1 MIEWTNWRRTR
12 ELLTPDEMAKADA
25 AAIAAGTPGTELMAR
40 AGEAVADEAA
50 RLSLPLSRATPRIAV
65 LCGPGN
71 NGGDGYVAARLLAAR
86 GFAVRVFALG
96 DPARLRGDAAWAA
109 ADWLGGVAPLREYQ
123 PQDFDLI
130 IDALFGA
137 GLARDLDG
145 EVLDA
150 VTRVNAWRSAMGG
163 KVVAVDV
170 PSGLDG
176 ATGQARGGATDA
188 DSSVTFFRLK
198 PGHVLMPG
206 RILCGELRLV
216 QIGIGPDVLPALKP
230 GTFLNSPALW
240 RARLPRPLAQG
251 HKYSRGHALV
261 VSGPAHHT
269 GAARLAANAAA
280 RIGAGL
286 VTVAGRT
293 GALAEHAAHLTAIM
307 LAPCE
312 DASALTHILSDARKN
327 ALVIGPGLGLGPA
340 ARALVEAALQPAP
353 GRGVVLDADALTL
366 FTGEARALR
375 ALVVAHEGAVVLTPH
390 EGEYAR
396 IAIGLAG
403 SREANSQAA
412 DAIPQRHDS
421 KLSRARHLAE
431 ATGAVVLLKGPD
443 TIVAAPD
450 GRAAIATNLPA
461 ALATAGSGDVLAG
474 MIGGLLAQ
482 AMPAFEAASAA
493 VWLHGRAGDIA
504 GRGLTADDLPGA
516 LAQALAEIDV

>member
-12 ELLTPDEMAKADA
+12 ELLTPGDIAKADA
-25 AAIAAGTPGTELMAR
+25 AAIATGTPGTELMAR
-40 AGEAVADEAA
+40 AGAAVADEAV

-86 GFAVRVFALG
+86 GFGVRVFALG
-96 DPARLRGDAAWAA
+96 VSARLKGDAAWAA
-109 ADWLGGVAPLREYQ
+109 AGWRGAIEPLSDYQ
-123 PQDFDLI
+123 PDGFDLA

-145 EVLDA
+145 EARDA
-150 VTRVNAWRSAMGG
+150 VARVNAWRRARGG

-176 ATGQARGGATDA
+176 ATGQALGVAVEA

-206 RILCGELRLV
+206 RLLCGDLRLA
-216 QIGIGPDVLPALKP
+216 QIGIGPEVLPGIESA
-230 GTFLNSPALW
+230 TFLNAPALW
-240 RARLPRPLAQG
+240 RDLLPRPQAQG

-261 VSGPAHHT
+261 VSGPAGHT
-269 GAARLAANAAA
+269 GAARLAASAAA

-286 VTVAGRT
+286 VTVAGPS
-293 GALAEHAAHLTAIM
+293 GALAEHAAHLTAVM

-312 DASALTHILSDARKN
+312 DASALTQILGDARKN
-327 ALVIGPGLGLGPA
+327 AVVIGPGLGLGPS
-340 ARALVEAALQPAP
+340 ARALVEAALQPAR

-366 FTGEARALR
+366 FAGEAHALR
-375 ALVVAHEGAVVLTPH
+375 ALISAHEGAVVLTPH
-390 EGEYAR
+390 EGEYTR
-396 IAIGLAG
+396 IAIGLG
-403 SREANSQAA
+403 SEADSSSHA
-412 DAIPQRHDS
+412 PDS
-421 KLSRARHLAE
+421 KLSRARQLAG
-431 ATGAVVLLKGPD
+431 ATGGIVLLKGPD

-450 GRAAIATNLPA
+450 GRAAIATGLPA
-461 ALATAGSGDVLAG
+461 DLATAGSGDVLAG

-482 AMPAFEAASAA
+482 GMPAFDAASAA

-516 LAQALAEIDV
+516 LAQALAEIDS

>member
-1 MIEWTNWRRTR
+1 MIEWTNLRSTR

-25 AAIAAGTPGTELMAR
+25 SAIASGTPGIELMAR
-40 AGEAVADEAA
+40 AGAAVADEAA
-50 RLSLPLSRATPRIAV
+50 RVSLPSSRQTPRIAV

-86 GFAVRVFALG
+86 GFVVRVFALG
-96 DPARLRGDAAWAA
+96 DTARLRGDAAWAA
-109 ADWLGGVAPLREYQ
+109 AEWHGGVESLRAYQ
-123 PQDFDLI
+123 PEDFDLV

-145 EVLDA
+145 DALDA
-150 VTRVNAWRSAMGG
+150 VTRVNVWRRAMGG

-176 ATGQARGGATDA
+176 ATGQVRGAAIGA

-206 RILCGELRLV
+206 RILCGDLRLA
-216 QIGIGPDVLPALKP
+216 QIGIGSDVVPALQSMTFLNGPTLWRDVLP
-230 GTFLNSPALW
+230 
-240 RARLPRPLAQG
+240 RPQAQG

-261 VSGPAHHT
+261 VSGPEHHT

-286 VTVAGRT
+286 VTVAGSS

-312 DASALTHILSDARKN
+312 DAAALAHILGDARKN
-327 ALVIGPGLGLGPA
+327 AVVIGPGLGLGPS
-340 ARALVEAALQPAP
+340 ARALVEAALQPAL

-366 FTGEARALR
+366 FTGESQTLQR
-375 ALVVAHEGAVVLTPH
+375 LVAAHEGPVVLTPH
-390 EGEYAR
+390 EGEYTR
-396 IAIGLAG
+396 IAIGLGGADE
-403 SREANSQAA
+403 SVSQAP
-412 DAIPQRHDS
+412 DSKPQRPDS
-421 KLSRARHLAE
+421 KLARARQLAE
-431 ATGAVVLLKGPD
+431 ATGAIVLLKGAD

-461 ALATAGSGDVLAG
+461 DLATAGSGDVLAG

-482 AMPAFEAASAA
+482 GMPAFEAASAA
-493 VWLHGRAGDIA
+493 VWLHGRAGGIA
-504 GRGLTADDLPGA
+504 GRGLTADDLSGA